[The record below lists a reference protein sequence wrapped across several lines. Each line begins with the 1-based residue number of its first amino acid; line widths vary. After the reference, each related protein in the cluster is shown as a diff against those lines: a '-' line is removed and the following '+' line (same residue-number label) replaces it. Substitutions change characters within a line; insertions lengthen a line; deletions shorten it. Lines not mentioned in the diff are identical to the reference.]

1 MLRVTKELFG
11 VLVKILELVKQ
22 VTLSKVIKVTQQKHG
37 GPYPTS
43 SRIGL
48 LEEVK
53 KFSMAEYP
61 YLVDHQCLNLE
72 DEIYLKRGRIVTP

>member
-1 MLRVTKELFG
+1 MIGVTWELFK
-11 VLVKILELVKQ
+11 VPVKILELVKQ
-22 VTLSKVIKVTQQKHG
+22 VTLSKVIKVMQWKHG

-53 KFSMAEYP
+53 KFSKAEYT
-61 YLVDHQCLNLE
+61 YLFDYHFPNLE
-72 DEIYLKRGRIVTP
+72 DEIHLKGVEL